1 LDFLEIIKQIDFEPF
16 YLTFKL
22 ASLTTIILLIIGI
35 PVAYFIAYSKSK
47 FKSFFEAVIALPLV
61 LPPSV
66 LGFYLLLILSRNG
79 FLGSFWEKYFGHQ
92 LAFHFEGILIAS
104 VIFSFPFMVHP
115 LVSGFKSIDKSL
127 IEASYTLGKSKLKTL
142 FKVIVP
148 NIKSSILSGITLS
161 FAHTVGEFGVVLMV
175 GGSIDGETKVVS
187 IAIYDAVEKLD
198 YTSAHIYSAIL
209 FGFSFFILLMVYM
222 FNSSN
227 KTLNVRRDM

>member
-22 ASLTTIILLIIGI
+22 ASLTTIILFIIGI
-35 PVAYFIAYSKSK
+35 PAAYFIAYSESK
-47 FKSFFEAVIALPLV
+47 FKSIFEAVIALPLV

-66 LGFYLLLILSRNG
+66 LGFYLLLILSKNG

-115 LVSGFKSIDKSL
+115 LVSGFKSFDKSL

-142 FKVIVP
+142 FKVILP
-148 NIKSSILSGITLS
+148 NIKPSILSGITLS

-198 YTSAHIYSAIL
+198 YTSAHVYSAIL
-209 FGFSFFILLMVYM
+209 FGFSFLFCFWFICLIVQME
-222 FNSSN
+222 
-227 KTLNVRRDM
+227 